1 MQSPS
6 SISFAKSS
14 SNNQKWNGNIGF
26 FLKTQITSPTFSE
39 KSSWEVGYGAIE
51 LLSHIE
57 ILESYITPFVFKYL
71 PPVPPDWNDVYV
83 KQNVSP
89 LGGPE

>member
-1 MQSPS
+1 MEV
-6 SISFAKSS
+6 
-14 SNNQKWNGNIGF
+14 
-26 FLKTQITSPTFSE
+26 TSPTFGE

-71 PPVPPDWNDVYV
+71 PPVPPD
-83 KQNVSP
+83 
-89 LGGPE
+89 